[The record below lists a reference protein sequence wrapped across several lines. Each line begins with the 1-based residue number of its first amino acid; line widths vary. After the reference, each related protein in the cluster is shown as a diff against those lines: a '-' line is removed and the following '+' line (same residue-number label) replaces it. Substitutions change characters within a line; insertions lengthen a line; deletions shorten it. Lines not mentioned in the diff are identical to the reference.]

1 MSEKISAGSAMPAI
15 SVPKLGGGELD
26 LGGNGA
32 WRMVIVYRGK
42 HCPICKRYLSGIE
55 ALQGEID
62 DLGLEVVAVSGDSEE
77 QAQAVAD
84 ETGVKIPVGYGLTRA
99 QMQQLGLYV
108 STPRPNETDHDFPEP
123 GMFVVNDQGQ
133 VQIVDISNAPFAR
146 PEIASIL
153 RGIRFIQEKGY
164 PIRGTA

>member
-1 MSEKISAGSAMPAI
+1 MSEKISAGSAMPSI

-62 DLGLEVVAVSGDSEE
+62 GLGLEVVAVSGDSEE

-84 ETGVKIPVGYGLTRA
+84 ETGVKIPIGYGLTKA

-108 STPRPNETDHDFPEP
+108 STPRPNETDHEFPEP

>member
-1 MSEKISAGSAMPAI
+1 MSEKISAGSTMPSI
-15 SVPKLGGGELD
+15 SVPQLGGGELD

-62 DLGLEVVAVSGDSEE
+62 DLGLEVVAVSSDSEE

-84 ETGVKIPVGYGLTRA
+84 ETGVKVPLGYGLTKA
-99 QMQQLGLYV
+99 QMKQLGLYV
-108 STPRPNETDHDFPEP
+108 STPRPNETDHEFPEP

-153 RGIRFIQEKGY
+153 RGIKFIQEKGY

>member
-108 STPRPNETDHDFPEP
+108 STPRPNETDHEFPEP

-153 RGIRFIQEKGY
+153 RGIKFIQEKGY

>member
-84 ETGVKIPVGYGLTRA
+84 ETGVKIPLGYGLTKA

-108 STPRPNETDHDFPEP
+108 STPRPNETDHEFPEP

-153 RGIRFIQEKGY
+153 RGIKFIQEKGY

>member
-1 MSEKISAGSAMPAI
+1 MSEKISAGSVMPAI
-15 SVPKLGGGELD
+15 RVPKLGGGELD

-62 DLGLEVVAVSGDSEE
+62 DLGLEVVAVSGDSED
-77 QAQAVAD
+77 QARAVAD
-84 ETGVKIPVGYGLTRA
+84 ETGVKIPVGYGLTKA

-108 STPRPNETDHDFPEP
+108 STPRPNETDHEFPEP

-153 RGIRFIQEKGY
+153 RGIKFIQEKGY

>member
-26 LGGNGA
+26 LGGTGA

-84 ETGVKIPVGYGLTRA
+84 ETGVKIPVGYGLTKA

-108 STPRPNETDHDFPEP
+108 STPRPNETDHEFPEP

-153 RGIRFIQEKGY
+153 RGIRLIQEKGY

>member
-84 ETGVKIPVGYGLTRA
+84 ETGVKIPLGYGLTKA

-108 STPRPNETDHDFPEP
+108 STPRPNETDHEFPEP

>member
-42 HCPICKRYLSGIE
+42 HCPICKRYLSGID

-108 STPRPNETDHDFPEP
+108 STPRPNETDHEFPEP

>member
-62 DLGLEVVAVSGDSEE
+62 ELGLEVVAVSGDSEE

-84 ETGVKIPVGYGLTRA
+84 ETGVKIPVGYGLTKA

-108 STPRPNETDHDFPEP
+108 STPRPNETDHEFPEP

>member
-108 STPRPNETDHDFPEP
+108 STPRPNETDHEFPEP

>member
-1 MSEKISAGSAMPAI
+1 MSEKIRAGSVMPAI
-15 SVPKLGGGELD
+15 RVPKLGGGELD

-77 QAQAVAD
+77 QARSVAD
-84 ETGVKIPVGYGLTRA
+84 ETGVKIPVGYGLTKA

-108 STPRPNETDHDFPEP
+108 STPRPNETDHEFPEP

>member
-62 DLGLEVVAVSGDSEE
+62 DLG
-77 QAQAVAD
+77 
-84 ETGVKIPVGYGLTRA
+84 
-99 QMQQLGLYV
+99 
-108 STPRPNETDHDFPEP
+108 
-123 GMFVVNDQGQ
+123 Q

>member
-26 LGGNGA
+26 LGGTGA

-84 ETGVKIPVGYGLTRA
+84 ETGVKIPVGYGLTKA

-108 STPRPNETDHDFPEP
+108 STPRPNETDHEFPEP

>member
-1 MSEKISAGSAMPAI
+1 MSEKISAGSVMPAI

-84 ETGVKIPVGYGLTRA
+84 ETGVKIPVGYGLTKA

-108 STPRPNETDHDFPEP
+108 STPRPNETDHEFPEP

-153 RGIRFIQEKGY
+153 RGIKFIQEKGY

>member
-1 MSEKISAGSAMPAI
+1 MSEKITAGAMMPAI
-15 SVPKLGGGELD
+15 SVPKLGGGEID
-26 LGGNGA
+26 LGGGEG

-55 ALQGEID
+55 ALQDEID
-62 DLGLEVVAVSGDSEE
+62 DLGLSVVALSGDSEE
-77 QAQAVAD
+77 QAQAVTD
-84 ETGVKIPVGYGLTRA
+84 ETGVKVPLGYGLTRA

-108 STPRPNETDHDFPEP
+108 STPRPNETDHEFPEP
-123 GMFVVNDQGQ
+123 GLFVVNDKGQ

>member
-1 MSEKISAGSAMPAI
+1 MSKKISAGSAMPAI
-15 SVPKLGGGELD
+15 SVPKLGGGALD
-26 LGGNGA
+26 LGGNGT

-84 ETGVKIPVGYGLTRA
+84 ETGVKIPVGYGLTKA
-99 QMQQLGLYV
+99 QMHQLGLYV
-108 STPRPNETDHDFPEP
+108 STPRPNETDHEFPEP